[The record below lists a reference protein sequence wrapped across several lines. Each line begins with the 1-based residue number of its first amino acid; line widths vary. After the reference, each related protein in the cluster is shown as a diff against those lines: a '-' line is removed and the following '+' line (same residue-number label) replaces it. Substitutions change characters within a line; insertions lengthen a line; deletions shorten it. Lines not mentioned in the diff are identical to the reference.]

1 MRVEGIEACDKIS
14 VLIGAYGYLQ
24 LVAVAVYIGVADY
37 RQKFG
42 RKTAYS
48 GESVL
53 YELLFGSELSLVAD
67 MPQRTSAAL
76 SVNGAVGSDPVG
88 RGCDD
93 PLYLAVAVGFV
104 YFQYLY
110 FKLVPYSRKRHENNH
125 AVLLAYTRTFA

>member
-48 GESVL
+48 GKSVL
-53 YELLFGSELSLVAD
+53 YELLFGSELSLIAN

-76 SVNGAVGSDPVG
+76 SVNGAVGSDSVG
-88 RGCDD
+88 RGGDD

-104 YFQYLY
+104 YF
-110 FKLVPYSRKRHENNH
+110 
-125 AVLLAYTRTFA
+125 